1 MKCLSRNIIYV
12 RTEGYYLSER
22 IQAEFQ
28 DLTLSECA
36 DQCTFKIQG
45 VNCTSF
51 EYDAIQMR
59 CVLKEGNGNIMDN
72 SSILPLKIGHNI
84 ALFQQLCLP
93 VDVKYEQLEESRLPI
108 NQYIFTSILEEQ
120 VCPAP
125 YTFERLPGHVL
136 VGIAKE
142 VLQAESVEKC
152 LSMCST
158 AKKEIEIDCRS
169 AMYYYDTGEC
179 ILNDENRVTSATMIS
194 NDTLDMRVDYFENNC
209 FDVQCST
216 DFTLHWIKVERF
228 TMSDKFDI
236 VIKQISKEECF
247 KYCLDNKIDSQPFP
261 CKLYGYSENEMTC
274 HLTSESSLI
283 YSTTND
289 DNQKISNDAGGYDY
303 YEKICLK
310 GSIRCQDS
318 SFEHVSNHALLN
330 IGNKV
335 TTTSLTRCLE
345 NCLRSGKQCSSVMF
359 FRDKDECILSK
370 TNQYSTTEQ
379 LQYFSEINYF
389 DNVCDYRIA
398 INMSLNDK
406 VNEMVIPT
414 MNRQLNGTKNLW
426 LNGTQ
431 FISFAD
437 NHDSLDINDH
447 ENFNL
452 EAIHERLEAECGAT
466 GILISV
472 LFSKPTVGAI
482 FLKDHFATCRSE
494 FSNAI
499 NATME
504 IALSTLRQ
512 DIPLCPGFEINP
524 SIWSFI
530 VVVQKNGLRI
540 PGLMTEK
547 DRVFNI
553 TCDYSNGQT
562 TNDSTQDRI
571 LLQEASQDWLSIP
584 TSNDHV
590 RLTVLRDNQPVST
603 AVMGEELEMRW
614 TLVQESM
621 DNLGLFVNRCIA
633 ERLDGTPPPP
643 IPLTLIANGC
653 IDSKVSRLL
662 MQHPIVQFDGGLKTK
677 IKVFRFDGSR
687 RVRILCSVDIC
698 IEKCL
703 PVTCDHEINGSS
715 TNPYKKK
722 RETFTSTAK
731 QTSIQRIRREL
742 ITGTFTI
749 VEENTDMEAN
759 ENVTEIGRQSLN
771 QNIVPFQFPE
781 SNQLCIQTFA
791 FFILIAFTVILLT
804 LHIFMLCKYT
814 RFRTQRSVFP
824 DSERSCSIVSAP
836 QRVYFGH
843 KECYCPAEVRTTLF
857 KTIRIQNEETSSK
870 GGILIT

>member
-1 MKCLSRNIIYV
+1 
-12 RTEGYYLSER
+12 
-22 IQAEFQ
+22 
-28 DLTLSECA
+28 
-36 DQCTFKIQG
+36 
-45 VNCTSF
+45 
-51 EYDAIQMR
+51 
-59 CVLKEGNGNIMDN
+59 MDN

-93 VDVKYEQLEESRLPI
+93 
-108 NQYIFTSILEEQ
+108 EEQ

-359 FRDKDECILSK
+359 FRDKVD
-370 TNQYSTTEQ
+370 
-379 LQYFSEINYF
+379 YF

-643 IPLTLIANGC
+643 IPLTLIANG
-653 IDSKVSRLL
+653 
-662 MQHPIVQFDGGLKTK
+662 QFDGGLKTK

-843 KECYCPAEVRTTLF
+843 KECYCPAEELSARQTGAKFGSQGEESEENDQMDWFVDRRAANFRERRRMCSINVAFMKLRRYIPTFPYEKRLSKIDTLNLAIAYISLLENLL
-857 KTIRIQNEETSSK
+857 KSDHQNMHAYLNEALIMARSGNPQAPPWSTSGSF
-870 GGILIT
+870 